1 VADMTKINYPEA
13 ILKLRAKLNLS
24 QAELGELLG
33 VSFSS
38 INRWE
43 NGVFEPTKLVKFKL
57 KELLEQNGIVV
68 EEDDING

>member
-1 VADMTKINYPEA
+1 MTKINYPEA

-57 KELLEQNGIVV
+57 KELLGQNGIVV